1 MQFIKTIVNAT
12 DLAFS
17 ILFFS
22 FMFLILLGLNG
33 VLFWNLIAII
43 IQNIKYALF
52 LIPLI
57 PFMYYFNK
65 TYWSAFFVGDTFKHI
80 RKVW

>member
-1 MQFIKTIVNAT
+1 MIFIKTTLNAL

-17 ILFFS
+17 ILLFS
-22 FMFLILLGLNG
+22 FMTLLLLGLNG

-52 LIPLI
+52 LIPVI
-57 PFMYYFNK
+57 PFMYFFNK
-65 TYWSAFFVGDTFKHI
+65 TFWSAFFVGDMFKHI
-80 RKVW
+80 RKIF